1 MIVLVVITL
10 IVDFVWL
17 IYWGPFWRSDIMK
30 DYERGIHTF
39 TIIMS
44 IVGLFYKIIV
54 LIFLILGRITNTGDD
69 LDGKR
74 LNNNNNYR

>member
-1 MIVLVVITL
+1 MLIMIILIVITL
-10 IVDFVWL
+10 FVDFIWL

-44 IVGLFYKIIV
+44 IIGLFYKIIV
-54 LIFLILGRITNTGDD
+54 LIFLILARFKSLISGDEYD
-69 LDGKR
+69 TKA
-74 LNNNNNYR
+74 LN